1 MKFLNALS
9 AVLLLGTATQAQQ
22 LTFTTALHAEK
33 EKVTIYREWPTR
45 QLIDTLRLS
54 GGTVTYTLPTG
65 AGVYS
70 VRLRKPFVDA
80 VLLEEGEKV
89 TINVTKDTAVIV
101 KGGALQKKW
110 SDFEKAIK
118 PDEKAWNEWGHKYET
133 APNLE
138 EKLKANTESNRY
150 AEKVNQKRLAFV
162 LNNAGNLAGAW
173 MGYYYAFAWSPDN
186 LEKLVPAFQQHPAA
200 QSTYQLLSDKQ
211 KAAAAFNMTGKK
223 APLFTLPAMNGS
235 NIALDSLFKQHQY
248 VLLDVWAS
256 WCTPC
261 RATNRKLAPLY
272 EKFSQKGIGFV
283 SVSVDE
289 KRELWE
295 KAVAADK
302 IPWTQLLSPH
312 GMNSEFVKQYKV
324 QSLPATFLIDKN
336 GTIIQ
341 QHIEVADLEKL

>member
-1 MKFLNALS
+1 MKLLSVLSVGLLLS
-9 AVLLLGTATQAQQ
+9 ATAHAQQ
-22 LTFTTALHAEK
+22 LTFTTALHAEN

-80 VLLEEGEKV
+80 VWLEEGEKV
-89 TINVTKDTAVIV
+89 TINVTKDTAVLV
-101 KGGALQKKW
+101 NGGALQKKW
-110 SDFEKAIK
+110 SDFEKSIK
-118 PDEKAWNEWGHKYET
+118 PDEKAWNEWGHKHET
-133 APNLE
+133 ASNLD
-138 EKLKANTESNRY
+138 EKLKANAASNRY

-162 LNNAGNLAGAW
+162 LSNAGNLAGAW

-186 LEKLVPAFQQHPAA
+186 LEKLVPAFQRQAAA
-200 QSTYQLLSDKQ
+200 QSTYQLLAEKQ

-223 APLFTLPAMNGS
+223 APVFSLPAMNGS
-235 NIALDSLFKQHQY
+235 HVSLDSLFKQHQY

-272 EKFSQKGIGFV
+272 DKFHKKGIGFV

-289 KRELWE
+289 KKELWE
-295 KAVAADK
+295 KAVAADN

-312 GMNSEFVKQYKV
+312 GMNSDFVKQYKV
-324 QSLPATFLIDKN
+324 QSLPATFLVDKN